1 MKEEILMETR
11 LQKWGNS
18 SGIRIPKSFLKTLN
32 LNTNDEVNIS
42 MEEDKIIIS
51 KINKKSISL
60 KNRIKKYTGPNLS
73 KDFKWD
79 DNRGREIW

>member
-1 MKEEILMETR
+1 MKGELPMEAR

-18 SGIRIPKSFLKTLN
+18 TGIRIPKSFLKSLN
-32 LNTNDEVNIS
+32 LNTNDEVDIIQ
-42 MEEDKIIIS
+42 EEDKIIIS

-60 KNRIKKYTGPNLS
+60 KDRIKKYTGPNLS

>member
-1 MKEEILMETR
+1 MEAR

-18 SGIRIPKSFLKTLN
+18 AGIRIPKSFLKTLN

-51 KINKKSISL
+51 KINKKRISL
-60 KNRIKKYTGPNLS
+60 KNRIKKYTGQNLS

>member
-51 KINKKSISL
+51 KINK
-60 KNRIKKYTGPNLS
+60 R
-73 KDFKWD
+73 
-79 DNRGREIW
+79 

>member
-1 MKEEILMETR
+1 MKGEILMETR

-18 SGIRIPKSFLKTLN
+18 AGIRIPKSFLKTLN

-60 KNRIKKYTGPNLS
+60 NILKKCG
-73 KDFKWD
+73 
-79 DNRGREIW
+79 